1 MRKIFKDNI
10 HYVFCCIL
18 FFAIGGVLLF
28 FIEKPDVIL
37 FFSERRTPFLDLFF
51 TYFTKM
57 GEEVMYLIFLIVF
70 LFYKIR
76 YAILI
81 PLIGVTVAVVSHL
94 TKSFFAHDRPLMF
107 LENMNLADQV
117 NFVEGVR
124 LLIGQTSFPSG
135 HTMSAFALYG
145 LVAFM
150 FPKKKIWGILFFVF
164 ALLIGISR
172 NYLVQH
178 FFQDIYFGAFLGF
191 LISIIFYWGQQKIMI
206 EKDHW
211 LNKPIWR
218 KNNKMA

>member
-1 MRKIFKDNI
+1 MKDIFKNNI
-10 HYVFCCIL
+10 HYVFCCVL
-18 FFAIGGVLLF
+18 FFIFGGVLLF
-28 FIEKPDVIL
+28 FIEKPDVIF
-37 FFSERRTPFLDLFF
+37 FFSERRTPFGDLFF

-57 GEEVMYLIFLIVF
+57 GEEIMYLVCLIFF
-70 LFYKIR
+70 LFYKVR

-94 TKSFFAHDRPLMF
+94 TKTFFAHDRPIMF
-107 LENMNLADQV
+107 LENMNLEDQV

-124 LLIGQTSFPSG
+124 LYIGQTSFPSG

-145 LVAFM
+145 FVAFI
-150 FPKKKIWGILFFVF
+150 FPKKKFWGVVFFTF

-178 FFQDIYFGAFLGF
+178 FFQDVYFGAFLGF
-191 LISIIFYWGQQKIMI
+191 LLSFFFYWGQGKFIS
-206 EKDHW
+206 EEEHW

-218 KNNKMA
+218 RKNVVA